1 MSDNRIRTLNLKTED
16 FRQKKDY
23 IMKNISYFKLQA
35 KNLFRDFK
43 YDFMKNEATYIS
55 APKFFVLSVV

>member
-1 MSDNRIRTLNLKTED
+1 
-16 FRQKKDY
+16 
-23 IMKNISYFKLQA
+23 MKNISYFKLQA

-43 YDFMKNEATYIS
+43 SDFMKNEATYIC